1 MENTFELEKNYIL
14 EYEEMKLPKK
24 AISKVHVRKDKYFL
38 VPALAGYFYFNK
50 NKIK

>member
-1 MENTFELEKNYIL
+1 MENTFELENSIL

-38 VPALAGYFYFNK
+38 VPAFSRLFLF
-50 NKIK
+50 